1 MKRFLR
7 IKLEGLRVLEI
18 DVDTIRILQV
28 EACEDG
34 EYVLLAFTDTQM
46 FDLQY
51 GNFDTCHMMLNQ
63 IHELIGVK
71 LIDLH

>member
-18 DVDTIRILQV
+18 DVDTIRILKI
-28 EACEDG
+28 ETCTDG
-34 EYVLLAFTDTQM
+34 DYCLLAYTDTQM

-51 GNFDTCHMMLNQ
+51 GNFDTCHVMLNH
-63 IHELIGVK
+63 IHKLLDVK
-71 LIDLH
+71 VIDL